1 MSEQLLRLEN
11 VGYADDSFQV
21 LKDINWELRSGSLYQ
36 IIGANASGKTALLR
50 LIAGT
55 DLWKIPLERTEL
67 AFPQPTGRC
76 RLWDYVSS
84 GGTSSFSQFL
94 GCGKYYHCFACERRA
109 ARICQP
115 YP

>member
-50 LIAGT
+50 LIAGIVPLT
-55 DLWKIPLERTEL
+55 SGRFRWKEQNLHFR
-67 AFPQPTGRC
+67 
-76 RLWDYVSS
+76 
-84 GGTSSFSQFL
+84 SQQDAAD
-94 GCGKYYHCFACERRA
+94 CG
-109 ARICQP
+109 IM
-115 YP
+115 